1 MSLDR
6 KRVLILL
13 GIATLAFTVILE
25 LIEPS
30 HGTAILYT
38 LCGVVLLLGAR
49 IKSRPRLCH

>member
-1 MSLDR
+1 VSLDR

-25 LIEPS
+25 LIDPS
-30 HGTAILYT
+30 HGPAILYT

-49 IKSRPRLCH
+49 IKSRPPLCH